1 MASITSAH
9 PETKT
14 RCYRGF
20 KQRFIEILLVAALY
34 FISARVGQIF
44 AIPPGNVTP
53 VWLPSGIMVALAL
66 IRGPGIWPGVFL
78 GAFVGNAW
86 AYFSL
91 DSFSVAMSAI
101 VAGTCNG
108 IGDVLS
114 TVGAVL
120 LLSFISKKPNILDDY
135 RDYTLFV
142 ILAVIL
148 GPAVSAI
155 FGVSSLALMG
165 FLPWSDF
172 LNVLV
177 TWWTG
182 DSVGAILLAPLIL
195 SWYERYTKKTVKSAV
210 WKTFMLICGGAFV
223 ACILFGMIEV
233 PYWLFLLS
241 YAAAPILLV
250 ASLYLGQEN
259 CFSALIALSS
269 VAVLATSVSIGPF
282 TSSPQNLNLLA
293 LQLFIGVMSYV
304 ACLLSI
310 TIRQR
315 LEVEARAKETA
326 NILAQ
331 AQQIANLGSWELN
344 LTSNKLT
351 WSDQVFR
358 IFEVDRSKFEPS
370 YEGFLNTIHPDDR
383 DYVNQAYTDSLIN
396 KKPYEVEHRLMMPD
410 GRIKYVTERCES
422 TFGEGGSPLRSIGT
436 VQDITEKK
444 LADQKILHQAHY
456 DTLTNLPNRFL
467 SLDRLSQLLH
477 EADRDNTKVAVLF
490 LDLDYFKNVNDSL
503 GHDVGDDLLVEVGKR
518 LKETVRAGDTVGR
531 LGGDEFLVLL
541 RGLHNAEEVTIAV
554 ENLLALFESPF
565 ILSGHEINIS
575 SSLGIVM
582 YPGGGQNSTEVL
594 RNADLA
600 MYRSKELGRNK
611 FSFFSSEMN
620 ELISRRLTINEQ
632 LRGALE
638 REELQVHYQIQ
649 INVYSGNI
657 IGAEALLR
665 WHNYKLGAVSP
676 DEFIPIAEQTGLIVQ
691 LGQFVLTQ
699 ALSVIS
705 TISNRGSSGLAIAV
719 NLSPRQFA
727 DPNFLTSIQ
736 SEIKH
741 FGVPPNSLE
750 LEITE
755 GVLMS
760 GYSNVDQMLQ
770 GIHDVGVKISLDDFG
785 TGYASLSYLR
795 SYPFDALKIDRSF
808 IADIQAHDG
817 KELVNAAI
825 AMAHALDLKV
835 VAEGVETEEQ
845 LAILKELGCDHAQG
859 YLFSKPVCEE
869 EFLALID
876 GQL

>member
-1 MASITSAH
+1 MVSMTSVH
-9 PETKT
+9 TETET
-14 RCYRGF
+14 RSYRGL
-20 KQRFIEILLVAALY
+20 KQRLLEILLVAALY
-34 FISARVGQIF
+34 FISARIGQIF

-91 DSFSVAMSAI
+91 DSFSIAMSAV

-120 LLSFISKKPNILDDY
+120 LLSSISKKPNILNNY
-135 RDYTLFV
+135 RDFTLFV

-148 GPAVSAI
+148 GPAVSAL
-155 FGVSSLALMG
+155 FGASSLALMG
-165 FLPWSDF
+165 FLPWPDYID
-172 LNVLV
+172 VLI

-182 DSVGAILLAPLIL
+182 DGVGALLLTPLIL
-195 SWYERYTKKTVKSAV
+195 AWHERYTKKTVQPAV
-210 WKTFMLICGGAFV
+210 WKTFMLIGGGTFL
-223 ACILFGMIEV
+223 ACSLFEMIEV

-241 YAAAPILLV
+241 YAAGPILLV

-259 CFSALIALSS
+259 CFSTLIALSS

-282 TSSPQNLNLLA
+282 STSSQNLNLLA

-304 ACLLSI
+304 VCLLSI

-315 LEVEARAKETA
+315 LEVEARVKETA
-326 NILAQ
+326 STLAQ

-344 LTSNKLT
+344 LSSNTLT

-358 IFEVDRSKFEPS
+358 IFEIDPTKFEAS

-383 DYVNQAYTDSLIN
+383 NYVNQAYTDSLVN
-396 KKPYEVEHRLMMPD
+396 KTPYEVEHRLMMSD
-410 GRIKYVTERCES
+410 GRIKYVAERCES
-422 TFGEGGSPLRSIGT
+422 TFDESGSPLRSIGT
-436 VQDITEKK
+436 VQDITDKK

-503 GHDVGDDLLVEVGKR
+503 GHNIGDDLLVELGKR
-518 LKETVRAGDTVGR
+518 LKEAVRAGDTVGR

-541 RGLHNAEEVTIAV
+541 RGVHNSEEVTIAV
-554 ENLLALFESPF
+554 EKLLALFKSPF

-582 YPGGGQNSTEVL
+582 YPGGGQNATEVL

-620 ELISRRLTINEQ
+620 EHISRRLSINEQ

-638 REELQVHYQIQ
+638 REELQVHYQVQ
-649 INVYSGNI
+649 VDVYSGDI

-665 WHNYKLGAVSP
+665 WHNYKLGAVGP

-691 LGQFVLTQ
+691 LGQFVLNQ
-699 ALSVIS
+699 ALSAIS
-705 TISNRGSSGLAIAV
+705 TANKSGKSDLAIAV
-719 NLSPRQFA
+719 NLSPRQFT
-727 DPNFLTSIQ
+727 DPNLLTSIKT
-736 SEIKH
+736 EIKR
-741 FGVPPNSLE
+741 FNVSPNSLE

-760 GYSNVDQMLQ
+760 GYSNVDQMLD
-770 GIHDVGVKISLDDFG
+770 GIHDIGVKISLDDFG

-795 SYPFDALKIDRSF
+795 NYPFDALKIDRSF
-808 IADIQAHDG
+808 IADIQSHHG

-845 LAILKELGCDHAQG
+845 LATLKELRCDHAQG

-869 EFLALID
+869 EFLALI
-876 GQL
+876 GRQF

>member
-1 MASITSAH
+1 MVSMISAQI
-9 PETKT
+9 ETET
-14 RCYRGF
+14 YSYRGF
-20 KQRFIEILLVAALY
+20 KQRVIEILLVAALY

-66 IRGPGIWPGVFL
+66 IRGAGIWPGIFL
-78 GAFVGNAW
+78 GAFLGNAW

-91 DSFSVAMSAI
+91 DSFSAAMSAI
-101 VAGTCNG
+101 IAGTCNG

-120 LLSFISKKPNILDDY
+120 LLSFISKKPNILNDY
-135 RDYTLFV
+135 RDFTLFV

-148 GPAVSAI
+148 GPAVSAL

-165 FLPWSDF
+165 FLPWSDYTS
-172 LNVLV
+172 VLI

-182 DSVGAILLAPLIL
+182 DGVGALLLAPLIL
-195 SWYERYTKKTVKSAV
+195 SWYEKYTKKTLQPAV
-210 WKTFMLICGGAFV
+210 WKTFILIGGGTFL

-241 YAAAPILLV
+241 YAAAPILLIT
-250 ASLYLGQEN
+250 SLYLGQAN
-259 CFSALIALSS
+259 CFSALIALTS

-282 TSSPQNLNLLA
+282 SSSSQNLNLLA

-304 ACLLSI
+304 VCLLSI

-326 NILAQ
+326 NSLAQ
-331 AQQIANLGSWELN
+331 AQQIANLGSWEMN

-358 IFEVDRSKFEPS
+358 IFEIDPSKSQAS
-370 YEGFLNTIHPDDR
+370 YEEFLNTIHPDDR
-383 DYVNQAYTDSLIN
+383 DYVNQAYTDSLVN
-396 KKPYEVEHRLMMPD
+396 KKPYEIEHRLMMSD
-410 GRIKYVTERCES
+410 GRIKYVSERCES
-422 TFGEGGSPLRSIGT
+422 TFDECGSLIWSIGT

-456 DTLTNLPNRFL
+456 DALTNLPNRLL

-490 LDLDYFKNVNDSL
+490 LDLDHFKNVNDSL
-503 GHDVGDDLLVEVGKR
+503 GHDVGDNLLVEVGKR
-518 LKETVRAGDTVGR
+518 LKESVRAGDTVGR
-531 LGGDEFLVLL
+531 LGGDEFLILL
-541 RGLHNAEEVTIAV
+541 RGLHNSDEVTIAV
-554 ENLLALFESPF
+554 EHLLVLFKSPF

-582 YPGGGQNSTEVL
+582 YPGGGQTSTEVL

-620 ELISRRLTINEQ
+620 EHISRSLTINEQ
-632 LRGALE
+632 LRRALE
-638 REELQVHYQIQ
+638 REEFQVHYQIQ
-649 INVYSGNI
+649 IDVNTGKI
-657 IGAEALLR
+657 ISAEALLR
-665 WHNYKLGAVSP
+665 WHNYKLGPVGP

-691 LGQFVLTQ
+691 IGQFVLNK
-699 ALSVIS
+699 ALKVIS
-705 TISNRGSSGLAIAV
+705 TAINSGNSDLVIAV
-719 NLSPRQFA
+719 NLSPKQFT
-727 DPNFLTSIQ
+727 DPNLLTSIKL
-736 SEIKH
+736 EIRR
-741 FGVPPNSLE
+741 FDVPPNSLE

-770 GIHDVGVKISLDDFG
+770 GIHDIGVKISLDDFG
-785 TGYASLSYLR
+785 TGYSSLSYLR

-808 IADIQAHDG
+808 IADIQVHDG

-825 AMAHALDLKV
+825 GMAHALNLKV

-845 LAILKELGCDHAQG
+845 LAILKELGCDLAQG

-876 GQL
+876 GQF

>member
-1 MASITSAH
+1 MASVH
-9 PETKT
+9 PESQTSS
-14 RCYRGF
+14 YRDF

-34 FISARVGQIF
+34 IISARVGQIF

-66 IRGPGIWPGVFL
+66 IRGAGIWPGVFL

-135 RDYTLFV
+135 RDFTLFV

-148 GPAVSAI
+148 GPAVSAL

-165 FLPWSDF
+165 FLPWSDYI
-172 LNVLV
+172 NVLI

-182 DSVGAILLAPLIL
+182 DGVGALLLAPLIL
-195 SWYERYTKKTVKSAV
+195 SWYERYTKKTVQPLV
-210 WKTFMLICGGAFV
+210 WKTIILIGGGTFL
-223 ACILFGMIEV
+223 ACILFGIFEV

-250 ASLYLGQEN
+250 TSLYLGQEN

-282 TSSPQNLNLLA
+282 SSSSQNLNLLA

-304 ACLLSI
+304 VCLLSI

-315 LEVEARAKETA
+315 LEVEARVKETA
-326 NILAQ
+326 DTLAQ

-344 LTSNKLT
+344 LTSNILT

-358 IFEVDRSKFEPS
+358 IFEIDPSKFDAS
-370 YEGFLNTIHPDDR
+370 YEGFLNAIHPDDR
-383 DYVNQAYTDSLIN
+383 DYVNQAYTDSLLN
-396 KKPYEVEHRLMMPD
+396 KKPYEVEHRLMMSD
-410 GRIKYVTERCES
+410 GRIKYVAERCES
-422 TFGEGGSPLRSIGT
+422 TFDESGSPVRSIGT

-444 LADQKILHQAHY
+444 LADKKILHQAHY

-467 SLDRLSQLLH
+467 SLDRLTQLLH

-503 GHDVGDDLLVEVGKR
+503 GHNVGDDLLVELGKR
-518 LKETVRAGDTVGR
+518 LKATVRAGDTVGR

-541 RGLHNAEEVTIAV
+541 RGLHDSEEVTNAV
-554 ENLLALFESPF
+554 ENLLALFKSPF

-582 YPGGGQNSTEVL
+582 YPGGGRNSTEVL

-600 MYRSKELGRNK
+600 MYHSKELGRNK

-620 ELISRRLTINEQ
+620 EHISRRLTINEQ

-638 REELQVHYQIQ
+638 RKELQVHYQIQ
-649 INVYSGNI
+649 VDVYSGNI

-665 WHNYKLGAVSP
+665 WHNDKLGPVGP

-691 LGQFVLTQ
+691 LGQFVLNQ
-699 ALSVIS
+699 ALAVIS
-705 TISNRGSSGLAIAV
+705 TACKSGNSELVIAV
-719 NLSPRQFA
+719 NLSPRQFT
-727 DPNFLTSIQ
+727 DPNLLTSIK
-736 SEIKH
+736 SEIRH
-741 FGVPPNSLE
+741 FDVPPNSLE

-770 GIHDVGVKISLDDFG
+770 GIHDIGVKISLDDFG

-795 SYPFDALKIDRSF
+795 NYPFDALKIDRSF
-808 IADIQAHDG
+808 IADIQANDG